1 LSQQQHYH
9 HHHQQQQQQV
19 RWVRRLGPWTL
30 SATADVTSRQHDST
44 ALAAPVSSGCD
55 VHYRFGSSSS
65 IAAGHVGGASNV
77 YCMVGKAWDKFCRQ

>member
-1 LSQQQHYH
+1 LCQQQHY
-9 HHHQQQQQQV
+9 QQQQQQV

-30 SATADVTSRQHDST
+30 YATADVHRGSMT
-44 ALAAPVSSGCD
+44 ARLWAASGSSGCD

-65 IAAGHVGGASNV
+65 IAAGHVGGALNV